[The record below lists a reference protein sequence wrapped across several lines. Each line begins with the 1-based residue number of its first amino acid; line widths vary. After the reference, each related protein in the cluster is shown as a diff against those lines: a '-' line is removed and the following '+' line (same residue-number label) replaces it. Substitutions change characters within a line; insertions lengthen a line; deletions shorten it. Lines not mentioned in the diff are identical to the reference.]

1 MPWNQGG
8 GGGPW
13 GGGGGGG
20 GQKPNPWGGRPGG
33 GGPFGGGGKG
43 PDFEDMIRQGQERL
57 RQVLPGGVGAGRGIA
72 IGFVALLALW
82 LATGFYTVRPD
93 QQGVILRFGE
103 WVRTAQPGL
112 NYHVP
117 WPVESVL
124 TPSVTAVNTLNVG
137 FRDAPDGRGRERPVP
152 EEALLLTGD
161 ANIIDV
167 RYTVFWRIRDAGQFL
182 FNIASQ
188 EATVKAVAESA
199 MREAAGQMSAQ
210 DMLTEGRAKLEE
222 QSIRLM
228 QQMLDSYGSGI
239 QIVRVE
245 LRAVDP
251 PSQVIDAF
259 RDVQRARADRER
271 AQNEAESYRNDIV
284 PRARGEQ
291 QRLLQEAEG
300 YRQQV
305 IARAQGDVAG
315 YIALLEAYR
324 IAPEVTRQR
333 LYLETMEQMMR
344 GNNKVLLDQNQ
355 GAGQQGVVPLLPLN
369 EIIRRTPAT
378 PPAPSSV
385 PQVGAPQGA
394 TR

>member
-13 GGGGGGG
+13 GGGG

-33 GGPFGGGGKG
+33 GGPFGGGRGG
-43 PDFEDMIRQGQERL
+43 PDLEDLIRQGQDRL
-57 RQVLPGGVGAGRGIA
+57 RQILPGGVGAGRGIVLG
-72 IGFVALLALW
+72 IIALAALW

-103 WVRTAQPGL
+103 WVRSAQPGL
-112 NYHVP
+112 NYHIP
-117 WPVESVL
+117 WPVETVL

-167 RYTVFWRIRDAGQFL
+167 RYTVFWRIRDAGLFL

-222 QSIRLM
+222 RAIQLM
-228 QQMLDSYGSGI
+228 QQMLDSYQSGV
-239 QIVRVE
+239 QISRIE

-251 PSQVIDAF
+251 PAQVVDAF

-305 IARAQGDVAG
+305 VARAQGDVAG
-315 YIALLEAYR
+315 YLALLEAYR

-333 LYLETMEQMMR
+333 LYLETMEAVLR
-344 GNNKVLLDQNQ
+344 GNQKIIVDQN
-355 GAGQQGVVPLLPLN
+355 AGGGQAGVVPLLPLSDFL
-369 EIIRRTPAT
+369 RRPG
-378 PPAPSSV
+378 PAPAPAAV
-385 PQVGAPQGA
+385 PQVQGV

>member
-1 MPWNQGG
+1 M
-8 GGGPW
+8 
-13 GGGGGGG
+13 
-20 GQKPNPWGGRPGG
+20 GGRPGG
-33 GGPFGGGGKG
+33 GGPFGGKG
-43 PDFEDMIRQGQERL
+43 PDFEDIIRQGQERL
-57 RQVLPGGVGAGRGIA
+57 RQILPGGVGAGRGLLLGLIA
-72 IGFVALLALW
+72 LVALW

-103 WVRTAQPGL
+103 WVRSAQPGL
-112 NYHVP
+112 NYHIP
-117 WPVESVL
+117 WPVESVM

-167 RYTVFWRIRDAGQFL
+167 RYTVFWRIRDAGLFL

-199 MREAAGQMSAQ
+199 MREAASQMTAQ

-222 QSIRLM
+222 KGTQLM
-228 QQMLDSYGSGI
+228 QAMLDSYQSGV
-239 QIVRVE
+239 QISRIE

-251 PSQVIDAF
+251 PAQVVDAF

-271 AQNEAESYRNDIV
+271 TQNEAESYRNDIV

-305 IARAQGDVAG
+305 VARAQGDVAG
-315 YIALLEAYR
+315 YLALLEAYR

-333 LYLETMEQMMR
+333 LYLETMEAVLR
-344 GNNKVLLDQNQ
+344 GNQKVILDQN
-355 GAGQQGVVPLLPLN
+355 GAAAQQGVVPLLPLN
-369 EIIRRTPAT
+369 ELLRR
-378 PPAPSSV
+378 PAPA
-385 PQVGAPQGA
+385 GAAPAAPAQGA
-394 TR
+394 VR

>member
-8 GGGPW
+8 GPW
-13 GGGGGGG
+13 GGGGG

-57 RQVLPGGVGAGRGIA
+57 RDFLPGGMGAGRGLVL
-72 IGFVALLALW
+72 GFVALVALW

-93 QQGVILRFGE
+93 QQGVVLRFGE
-103 WVRTAQPGL
+103 WVRSAQPGL
-112 NYHVP
+112 NYHLP
-117 WPVESVL
+117 WPVETVL
-124 TPSVTAVNTLNVG
+124 TPSVTAVNTLNIG

-167 RYTVFWRIRDAGQFL
+167 RYTVFWRIRDAGLFL
-182 FNIASQ
+182 FSIASP
-188 EATVKAVAESA
+188 ESTVKAVAESA
-199 MREAAGQMSAQ
+199 MREAAGQMTAQ

-222 QSIRLM
+222 RSTQLM
-228 QQMLDSYGSGI
+228 QAMLDNYQSGVQVSRI
-239 QIVRVE
+239 E

-251 PSQVIDAF
+251 PAQVVDAF

-271 AQNEAESYRNDIV
+271 TQNEAESYRNDIV
-284 PRARGEQ
+284 PRARGEA

-305 IARAQGDVAG
+305 VARAQGDVAG
-315 YIALLEAYR
+315 YLALLEAYR
-324 IAPEVTRQR
+324 LAPDVTRQR
-333 LYLETMEQMMR
+333 LYLETMEQVLR
-344 GNNKVLLDQNQ
+344 GNQKVIVDQH
-355 GAGQQGVVPLLPLN
+355 GAGGTGLVPLMSLN
-369 EIIRRTPAT
+369 ELMRR
-378 PPAPSSV
+378 PPAQSGQSG
-385 PQVGAPQGA
+385 QSGQQGA

>member
-1 MPWNQGG
+1 MPWNQ

-13 GGGGGGG
+13 GGGGGN

-33 GGPFGGGGKG
+33 GGPFGGGGGKG
-43 PDFEDMIRQGQERL
+43 PDFEDIIRQGQERL
-57 RQVLPGGVGAGRGIA
+57 RDFLPGGMGAGRGLVLGFIA
-72 IGFVALLALW
+72 LVALW

-93 QQGVILRFGE
+93 QQGVVLRFGE
-103 WVRTAQPGL
+103 WVRSAQPGL
-112 NYHVP
+112 NYHLP
-117 WPVESVL
+117 WPVETVL

-167 RYTVFWRIRDAGQFL
+167 RYTVFWRIRDAGLFL

-199 MREAAGQMSAQ
+199 MREAAGQMTAQ

-222 QSIRLM
+222 RSTQLM
-228 QQMLDSYGSGI
+228 QAMLDSYQSGVQVSRI
-239 QIVRVE
+239 E

-251 PSQVIDAF
+251 PAQVVDAF

-284 PRARGEQ
+284 PRARGEA

-305 IARAQGDVAG
+305 VARAQGDVAG
-315 YIALLEAYR
+315 YLALLEAYK
-324 IAPEVTRQR
+324 IAPDVTRQR
-333 LYLETMEQMMR
+333 LYLETMESVLR
-344 GNNKVLLDQNQ
+344 GNQKVIVDQSGAAGQPGVIPLMSLNELMRRPAPPAAQ
-355 GAGQQGVVPLLPLN
+355 GQSGQQGVA
-369 EIIRRTPAT
+369 R
-378 PPAPSSV
+378 
-385 PQVGAPQGA
+385 
-394 TR
+394 

>member
-13 GGGGGGG
+13 GGGG

-33 GGPFGGGGKG
+33 GGPFGGKG
-43 PDFEDMIRQGQERL
+43 PDFEDIIRQGQERL
-57 RQVLPGGVGAGRGIA
+57 RQILPGGVGAGRGLLLGLIA
-72 IGFVALLALW
+72 LVALW

-103 WVRTAQPGL
+103 WVRSAQPGL
-112 NYHVP
+112 NYHIP
-117 WPVESVL
+117 WPVESVM

-167 RYTVFWRIRDAGQFL
+167 RYTVFWRIRDAGLFL

-199 MREAAGQMSAQ
+199 MREAASQMTAQ

-222 QSIRLM
+222 KGTQLM
-228 QQMLDSYGSGI
+228 QAMLDSYQSGV
-239 QIVRVE
+239 QISRIE

-251 PSQVIDAF
+251 PAQVVDAF

-271 AQNEAESYRNDIV
+271 TQNEAESYRNDIV

-305 IARAQGDVAG
+305 VARAQGDVAG
-315 YIALLEAYR
+315 YLALLEAYR

-333 LYLETMEQMMR
+333 LYLETMEAVLR
-344 GNNKVLLDQNQ
+344 GNQKVILDQNG
-355 GAGQQGVVPLLPLN
+355 GAAQQGVVPLLPLN
-369 EIIRRTPAT
+369 ELIRR
-378 PPAPSSV
+378 PAPA
-385 PQVGAPQGA
+385 GAPGAPAQGA
-394 TR
+394 VR

>member
-13 GGGGGGG
+13 GGGG

-33 GGPFGGGGKG
+33 GGPFGGKG
-43 PDFEDMIRQGQERL
+43 PDFEDIIRQGQDRL
-57 RQVLPGGVGAGRGIA
+57 RQMLPGGVGAGRGLLLGLIA
-72 IGFVALLALW
+72 LVALW

-103 WVRTAQPGL
+103 WVRSAQPGL
-112 NYHVP
+112 NYHIP
-117 WPVESVL
+117 WPVETVM

-167 RYTVFWRIRDAGQFL
+167 RYTVFWRIRDAGLFL

-188 EATVKAVAESA
+188 EATVKNVAESA
-199 MREAAGQMSAQ
+199 MREAASQMTAQ

-222 QSIRLM
+222 KGTQLM
-228 QQMLDSYGSGI
+228 QAMLDSYQSGV
-239 QIVRVE
+239 QISRIE

-251 PSQVIDAF
+251 PAQVVDAF

-305 IARAQGDVAG
+305 VARAQGDVAG
-315 YIALLEAYR
+315 YLALLEAYR

-333 LYLETMEQMMR
+333 LYLETMEAVLR
-344 GNNKVLLDQNQ
+344 GNQKVILDQH
-355 GAGQQGVVPLLPLN
+355 GSAAQQGVVPLLPLN
-369 EIIRRTPAT
+369 DLLRRPAPAGA
-378 PPAPSSV
+378 PPAP
-385 PQVGAPQGA
+385 AQGA
-394 TR
+394 VR

>member
-13 GGGGGGG
+13 GGGG

-33 GGPFGGGGKG
+33 GGPFGGKG
-43 PDFEDMIRQGQERL
+43 PDFEEMIRQGQDRL
-57 RQVLPGGVGAGRGIA
+57 RQILPGGVGAGRGIVL
-72 IGFVALLALW
+72 GLLALIALW

-103 WVRTAQPGL
+103 WVRSAQPGL
-112 NYHVP
+112 NYHIP

-167 RYTVFWRIRDAGQFL
+167 RYTVFWRIRDAGLFL

-199 MREAAGQMSAQ
+199 MREAASQMTAQ

-222 QSIRLM
+222 RSGQLM
-228 QQMLDSYGSGI
+228 QGMLDSYQSGVQVSRI
-239 QIVRVE
+239 E

-251 PSQVIDAF
+251 PAQVVDAF

-305 IARAQGDVAG
+305 VNRAQGDVAG
-315 YIALLEAYR
+315 YLALLEAYR

-333 LYLETMEQMMR
+333 LYLETMESMLR
-344 GNNKVLLDQNQ
+344 GNQKVILDQSAT
-355 GAGQQGVVPLLPLN
+355 GAQQGIVPFLGLN
-369 EIIRRTPAT
+369 DLTRR
-378 PPAPSSV
+378 PAPAAG
-385 PQVGAPQGA
+385 GAAPAQGA

>member
-13 GGGGGGG
+13 GGGG

-33 GGPFGGGGKG
+33 GGPFGGKG
-43 PDFEDMIRQGQERL
+43 PDFEDIIRQGQERL
-57 RQVLPGGVGAGRGIA
+57 RQILPGGVGAGRGVLLGLIA
-72 IGFVALLALW
+72 LVALW

-103 WVRTAQPGL
+103 WVRSAQPGL

-117 WPVESVL
+117 WPVETVM

-167 RYTVFWRIRDAGQFL
+167 RYTVFWRIRDAGLFL

-199 MREAAGQMSAQ
+199 MREAASQMTAQ

-222 QSIRLM
+222 RGSQIM
-228 QQMLDSYGSGI
+228 QTMLDSYQSGV
-239 QIVRVE
+239 QISRIE

-251 PSQVIDAF
+251 PSQVVDAF

-271 AQNEAESYRNDIV
+271 TQNEAESYRNDIV

-305 IARAQGDVAG
+305 VARAQGDVAG
-315 YIALLEAYR
+315 YLALLEAYR

-333 LYLETMEQMMR
+333 LYLETMEAMLR
-344 GNNKVLLDQNQ
+344 GNQKVLIDQAP
-355 GAGQQGVVPLLPLN
+355 GTGQQGVVPLLPLN
-369 EIIRRTPAT
+369 DLIRR
-378 PPAPSSV
+378 PAPA
-385 PQVGAPQGA
+385 PIPGAPAQGA
-394 TR
+394 VR

>member
-33 GGPFGGGGKG
+33 GGGGGPFGGKG
-43 PDFEDMIRQGQERL
+43 PDFEDIIRQGQDRL
-57 RQVLPGGVGAGRGIA
+57 RQILPGGVGAGRGIA
-72 IGFVALLALW
+72 LGFLALVALW

-103 WVRTAQPGL
+103 WVRSAQPGL
-112 NYHVP
+112 NYHIP

-124 TPSVTAVNTLNVG
+124 TPSVTAINTLNIG

-167 RYTVFWRIRDAGQFL
+167 RYTVFWRIRDAGLFL

-199 MREAAGQMSAQ
+199 MREAASQMTAQ

-222 QSIRLM
+222 RGTQLI
-228 QQMLDSYGSGI
+228 QAMLDSYQSGVQVSRI
-239 QIVRVE
+239 E

-251 PSQVIDAF
+251 PAQVIDAF

-315 YIALLEAYR
+315 YLALLEAYR

-333 LYLETMEQMMR
+333 LYLETMETMLR
-344 GNNKVLLDQNQ
+344 GNQKVILDQSGP
-355 GAGQQGVVPLLPLN
+355 GAQQGVVPFLGLN
-369 EIIRRTPAT
+369 DIVRRP
-378 PPAPSSV
+378 PPAPAG
-385 PQVGAPQGA
+385 GAAAPAQGA

>member
-13 GGGGGGG
+13 GGGG

-33 GGPFGGGGKG
+33 GGPFGGGKG
-43 PDFEDMIRQGQERL
+43 PDFEEMIRQGQDRL
-57 RQVLPGGVGAGRGIA
+57 RQILPGGVGAGRGVVL
-72 IGFVALLALW
+72 GLLALVALW

-93 QQGVILRFGE
+93 QQGVVLRFGE
-103 WVRTAQPGL
+103 WVRSAQPGL
-112 NYHVP
+112 NYHIP
-117 WPVESVL
+117 WPVESVM

-167 RYTVFWRIRDAGQFL
+167 RYTVFWRIRDAGLFL

-199 MREAAGQMSAQ
+199 MREAASQMTAQ

-222 QSIRLM
+222 RGSQLM
-228 QQMLDSYGSGI
+228 QQMLDSYQSGV
-239 QIVRVE
+239 QISRIE

-251 PSQVIDAF
+251 PAQVVDAF

-305 IARAQGDVAG
+305 VARAQGDVAG
-315 YIALLEAYR
+315 YLALLEAYR

-333 LYLETMEQMMR
+333 LYLETMEAMLR
-344 GNNKVLLDQNQ
+344 GNQKVILDQSAT
-355 GAGQQGVVPLLPLN
+355 GTQQGIVPFLGLN
-369 EIIRRTPAT
+369 DLTRRAAPAAGGAA
-378 PPAPSSV
+378 PA
-385 PQVGAPQGA
+385 QGA